1 MLKKKKHFSCEI
13 ANSLQL
19 LVCCHNLSFITLS
32 GKGIPLK
39 WESQYNTIFESHLIV
54 TSTLWNLCLEL
65 KGYVFRS
72 IGSTHSYYCLSCPAF
87 IVFFISYHVLKKKK
101 KVGKSAIYVRVSLIS
116 PHDIPRIP
124 FLVVHVATRDRPNTS
139 KDGRR
144 NHSLIRK
151 FAGKR
156 WLFQV

>member
-87 IVFFISYHVLKKKK
+87 IGFFFFFHVLKKKK
-101 KVGKSAIYVRVSLIS
+101 KSGKVSNIRTREFNFPARYPTHPIFGS
-116 PHDIPRIP
+116 PCGD
-124 FLVVHVATRDRPNTS
+124 S
-139 KDGRR
+139 
-144 NHSLIRK
+144 
-151 FAGKR
+151 
-156 WLFQV
+156 W